1 MIRLKKLLKE
11 QNSKSNYDMI
21 MDLVGEFLELKDG
34 METRMNT
41 IEEILNKLKPKL
53 DDRQKLNLMD
63 IPKNQFD
70 DEE

>member
-21 MDLVGEFLELKDG
+21 MDLVSEFLELKDG
-34 METRMNT
+34 METRLNS
-41 IEEILNKLKPKL
+41 IEEILNKLKPRL
-53 DDRQKLNLMD
+53 DDRQQLNPMD
-63 IPKNQFD
+63 IPDNPFE